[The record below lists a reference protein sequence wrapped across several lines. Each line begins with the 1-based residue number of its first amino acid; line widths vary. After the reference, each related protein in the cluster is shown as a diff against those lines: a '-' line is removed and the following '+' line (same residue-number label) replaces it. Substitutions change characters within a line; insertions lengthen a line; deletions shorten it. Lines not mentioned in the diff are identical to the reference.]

1 MTAKKTTKKARTT
14 KATKQASQPRA
25 KDSKEDKPM
34 SGLDAAAKVLS
45 QAKEPMSAKEIVKA
59 AIGKGLWQSKGATP
73 HATIYAAMIREI
85 AAKGK
90 DARFKKVARG
100 RFTAA

>member
-1 MTAKKTTKKARTT
+1 MTAKKTTKKTRTT
-14 KATKQASQPRA
+14 KATKQPKTKTKA
-25 KDSKEDKPM
+25 M

-45 QAKEPMSAKEIVKA
+45 TAKEPMSAKQIVEA

-73 HATIYAAMIREI
+73 HATIYSAMIREI

-90 DARFKKVARG
+90 DARFKKVNRG
-100 RFTAA
+100 RFAHA

>member
-1 MTAKKTTKKARTT
+1 MTAKKTTKKTRTT
-14 KATKQASQPRA
+14 KATKQPKA
-25 KDSKEDKPM
+25 KPM

-45 QAKEPMSAKEIVKA
+45 QAKEPMSAKQIVEA

-73 HATIYAAMIREI
+73 HATIYSAMIREI

-90 DARFKKVARG
+90 DARFKKVDRG
-100 RFTAA
+100 RFAAA